1 MNAQELVAVMER
13 AMISVLLV
21 GGPIV
26 IVALLIGLVVSVFQ
40 AATQINEATLT
51 FVPKVVTVAILLVV
65 LGPWM
70 VSVLI
75 DLTRYVFDVATHA
88 SPVYGG

>member
-1 MNAQELVAVMER
+1 MNAQELVAVMEQ

-51 FVPKVVTVAILLVV
+51 FLPKVVTVAILLVL

-75 DLTRYVFDVATHA
+75 DLTRYVFNVATHA